1 MIMRKKKLTLQK
13 ATSECLGMRTR
24 SGVIRFRY
32 QNSTGCAREE
42 TSIFKVAANMYKRPN
57 FI

>member
-1 MIMRKKKLTLQK
+1 MKLKLTLQK
-13 ATSECLGMRTR
+13 AANECLGMRTR
-24 SGVIRFRY
+24 SSVIRFRY

-42 TSIFKVAANMYKRPN
+42 TSIFKVAANKNKRPY